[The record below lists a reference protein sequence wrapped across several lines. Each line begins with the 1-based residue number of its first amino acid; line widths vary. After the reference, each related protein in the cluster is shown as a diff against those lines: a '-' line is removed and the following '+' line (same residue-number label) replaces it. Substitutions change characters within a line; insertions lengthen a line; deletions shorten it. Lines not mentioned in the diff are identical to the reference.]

1 MTARPPA
8 ARPSCLPATQN
19 RQHLR
24 RSPPHPRRWHPSSS
38 WRPPTSAGSPC
49 GRSEGGRTALEGGR
63 LLGSSII
70 WAAVALAGLS
80 SPEELALQL
89 GLGVAHG
96 QVPWGSEAEALGA
109 IPAIVRD
116 RLSASWAG

>member
-1 MTARPPA
+1 MAPPYLG
-8 ARPSCLPATQN
+8 RES
-19 RQHLR
+19 LR
-24 RSPPHPRRWHPSSS
+24 
-38 WRPPTSAGSPC
+38 AF
-49 GRSEGGRTALEGGR
+49 EAVRTALEGGR

-109 IPAIVRD
+109 IPAIVRASVERIVGGVIASGQISAQELRYWEGVQA
-116 RLSASWAG
+116 RLGGF